1 MSNYYLVK
9 VADVSALS
17 TDDVA
22 EFKGESVLDRG
33 VFDVSVVDQQT
44 LMLSIKP
51 SITRSQYVIS
61 RLDVNFGTDMDISLR
76 NLGSDTIIASI
87 NTLLPVSD
95 NPYNIIKSINA
106 DGDVDLYI
114 KDVTE
119 NQNIKF
125 LTIPKPK
132 LTFKTGID
140 EAIAKTIKIIS
151 DSPLALSILEMSE
164 TVIK

>member
-17 TDDVA
+17 TDDVT

-87 NTLLPVSD
+87 NTLLPVAD